1 MALTKQVAKDVAN
14 SDFERWADTFEID
27 TDTSD
32 LADAEQKAFEAF
44 RLKFVKRVQR
54 GSLAVEDGGVLAFY
68 LDKDNML
75 RLDEPTGAILS
86 ARLKN
91 DDDVQAARRML
102 GQWAGVPPKVF
113 ADMTLRDFNFCSE
126 LLGFFGGA

>member
-1 MALTKQVAKDVAN
+1 MALTKQVAKDVAT
-14 SDFERWADTFEID
+14 SEFDRWADTFEID
-27 TDTSD
+27 TDISD

-44 RLKFVKRVQR
+44 RLKFIKRVQR
-54 GSLAVEDGGVLAFY
+54 GSLAVGDDGVLEFH
-68 LDKDNML
+68 LNEGSML

-113 ADMTLRDFNFCSE
+113 AEMKLRDFNFLSE
-126 LLGFFGGA
+126 LLGFFGGG